1 MERNR
6 DLFWKLLE
14 PEHPQAEAFSRK
26 LMGNREDGDDLYQDA
41 LVLALTGFSSL
52 KERAAF
58 RPWLYRI
65 IVNCYKNRFRTPWY
79 RRVIPLTD
87 EINQSLSTADPSH
100 GYAISRVLQKAL
112 SAISSEERA
121 LITLFEL
128 EGWTVAELGR
138 LYRKPV
144 GTIKARLSRARK
156 KMKRALL
163 QNSDNPKVKRTG
175 ANDERKQERQA
186 GNNKFKSKFNSPS
199 VLARPSDSQLVKP
212 ISIVSS
218 SVAPNVSRT
227 NQE

>member
-52 KERAAF
+52 KESSAF

-87 EINQSLSTADPSH
+87 EINRSLSTADPRV
-100 GYAISRVLQKAL
+100 GYAVSRVLQRAL

-121 LITLFEL
+121 LITLFEI
-128 EGWTVAELGR
+128 EGWTVAELS
-138 LYRKPV
+138 LMYRKPD

-156 KMKRALL
+156 KMKRALADSRL
-163 QNSDNPKVKRTG
+163 TEG
-175 ANDERKQERQA
+175 AV
-186 GNNKFKSKFNSPS
+186 KSKSANASKTEERTDDATMKSVSYSPVTKAVTKAKSIS
-199 VLARPSDSQLVKP
+199 V
-212 ISIVSS
+212 
-218 SVAPNVSRT
+218 VASTVSRL